1 MTLFKWLRMI
11 LIGLWCLVLL
21 LLGCWL
27 VIDNPTNIAPI
38 LVGFTMPQLSLGFY
52 LCLSILLGVV
62 LGFTSAYLVTQ
73 ARLFRKKRELKR
85 AQREMQVLQRSQ
97 GEG

>member
-1 MTLFKWLRMI
+1 MALFKWLRMI
-11 LIGLWCLVLL
+11 FIGLWCLVLL
-21 LLGCWL
+21 LFGCWL
-27 VIDNPTNIAPI
+27 VIDNPMNIAPVLI
-38 LVGFTMPQLSLGFY
+38 GFTMPQLSLGFY

-62 LGFTSAYLVTQ
+62 LGFISAYVVTQ

-85 AQREMQVLQRSQ
+85 AQRDMRILQRSQ

>member
-11 LIGLWCLVLL
+11 LIGLWCLALL

-38 LVGFTMPQLSLGFY
+38 LVGFTMPPLSLGFY

-62 LGFTSAYLVTQ
+62 LGFVSAYLVTQ

-85 AQREMQVLQRSQ
+85 AQREMHVLQRAQ